1 MYEYHMY
8 LNAVLIFSYDLLLVS
23 KWCYSCVSAGLKFK
37 EVAKTTVWH
46 PEVKQF
52 AVTDAET
59 GERMGYFYLD
69 LHPR

>member
-1 MYEYHMY
+1 MIDMKMIP
-8 LNAVLIFSYDLLLVS
+8 IFSHTPLS
-23 KWCYSCVSAGLKFK
+23 KCCHLCASAGLKFK
-37 EVAKTTVWH
+37 EVAKPTVWH
-46 PEVKQF
+46 PEVQQY

>member
-1 MYEYHMY
+1 
-8 LNAVLIFSYDLLLVS
+8 LKLSKTWVSYIPRTDSDLLLQFLSVA
-23 KWCYSCVSAGLKFK
+23 SAGLKFK
-37 EVAKTTVWH
+37 EVAKPTVWH
-46 PEVKQF
+46 PEVQQY